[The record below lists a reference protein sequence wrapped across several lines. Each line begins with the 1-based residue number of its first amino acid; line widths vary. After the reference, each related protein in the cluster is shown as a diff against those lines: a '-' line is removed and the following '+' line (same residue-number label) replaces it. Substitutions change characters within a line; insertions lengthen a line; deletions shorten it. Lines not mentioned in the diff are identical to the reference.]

1 MKDTIYFNHDY
12 NAHLDPKV
20 VKLRFKHWRE
30 WYWLYWATLEM
41 MREDSDILI
50 RWCELDAN
58 AYRLHCE
65 IEKYKIF
72 MSDLVEIW
80 LIKYDKKDDVY
91 YSCRLQSDVEYMRD
105 KSAKAS
111 RSASIRWSKR
121 DANAL
126 QTHSDGNAI
135 DIYIDI
141 NKEKKTDSLFDVDS
155 LIYRYFKRF
164 ETKDW
169 QIWSRYSQL
178 KDYCI
183 ENWHTIDI
191 DWWTETIERQ
201 WDIPLVRR
209 KKIKDVD
216 WKFINNKVMDV
227 NAWESKAK
235 RDIKNPLTT
244 LYKFMKS

>member
-58 AYRLHCE
+58 AYRLHCD

-80 LIKYDKKDDVY
+80 LIRYDKKDDVY

-135 DIYIDI
+135 DIYIYRNIERKRKDPLKITIEENQKLLNEWWTQDI
-141 NKEKKTDSLFDVDS
+141 LDRTYDN
-155 LIYRYFKRF
+155 
-164 ETKDW
+164 
-169 QIWSRYSQL
+169 
-178 KDYCI
+178 I
-183 ENWHTIDI
+183 ENYAKNWSYTSLYFTARKRLEKEVKPKTKQPVETPDT
-191 DWWTETIERQ
+191 DPDLLAMFTLPWTR
-201 WDIPLVRR
+201 
-209 KKIKDVD
+209 
-216 WKFINNKVMDV
+216 
-227 NAWESKAK
+227 
-235 RDIKNPLTT
+235 
-244 LYKFMKS
+244 